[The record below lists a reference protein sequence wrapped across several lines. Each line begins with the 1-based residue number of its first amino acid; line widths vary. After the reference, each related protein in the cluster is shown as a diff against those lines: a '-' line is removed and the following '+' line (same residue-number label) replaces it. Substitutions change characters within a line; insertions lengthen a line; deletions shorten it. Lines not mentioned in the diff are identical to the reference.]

1 MKKKIKKIICLDI
14 DNTICKT
21 KSNIYKYSKPF
32 EEKIKFINY
41 LYNKGFYIK
50 LFTSRFMG
58 RNKERKS
65 LAIKQGYKFTKK
77 QLDKWGMKYDELLFG
92 KPSFD
97 IYIDDKNLNF
107 KDNWP
112 RLLKKKLKIKN

>member
-1 MKKKIKKIICLDI
+1 
-14 DNTICKT
+14 
-21 KSNIYKYSKPF
+21 
-32 EEKIKFINY
+32 
-41 LYNKGFYIK
+41 
-50 LFTSRFMG
+50 MG

-112 RLLKKKLKIKN
+112 RLLKKIKNKKLINEINCNRRRVL

>member
-1 MKKKIKKIICLDI
+1 M
-14 DNTICKT
+14 TILFVKT

-41 LYNKGFYIK
+41 LYNKDFILNYLHQGLWAEI
-50 LFTSRFMG
+50 
-58 RNKERKS
+58 KERKS